1 MQRNWWIAS
10 RTNSPSRPS
19 QTFLQTRENH
29 STEAG
34 WYISVQEDIFSI
46 SSVPFHSG
54 GRRNSVHA
62 TCVYVRRVLF
72 WAGKWWG
79 SSGGRCICSAS
90 SPSPQSPPASA
101 SRLVEA
107 ELARLCRSVQIV
119 SCRAAETAPDTS
131 CAISAN
137 ILSQPRRGRGSVSA
151 GARKILSTVRKYLQ
165 TCKNMI

>member
-34 WYISVQEDIFSI
+34 WYISVHEDRFSI
-46 SSVPFHSG
+46 SSVPIHSG

-62 TCVYVRRVLF
+62 TCVNVRRVLF
-72 WAGKWWG
+72 WTGKWWR
-79 SSGGRCICSAS
+79 SSGCRCICLSS
-90 SPSPQSPPASA
+90 SPSRQSPLASA

-107 ELARLCRSVQIV
+107 GLSRLCRSVQIV

-137 ILSQPRRGRGSVSA
+137 ILSQPRRGSVSA
-151 GARKILSTVRKYLQ
+151 GARKIF
-165 TCKNMI
+165 